1 MSRIGRQPIH
11 LPDGVR
17 VEVAPN
23 NVVTVTG
30 PKGTLTLQVDPDIT
44 VEVADKTVRVLRP
57 TEQKRH
63 RAMHGL
69 YRALIQNMVT
79 GVTEGYRKELEIIG
93 IGFRASMSGN
103 MLELALGYSHPIY
116 FVPPEGIKL
125 SVRSERGSNPIV
137 IVEGID
143 KQLVGEVAAK
153 IRALRP
159 PEPTRAKVSAT
170 WASTCGAR
178 RARRPAANLRPLLKS
193 ERPGGS
199 AIFRQTCQA
208 DHDQRTQAQEG
219 TAGARQAWPEEKKS
233 AVRPSARVCACIG
246 RTSTFTRR

>member
-1 MSRIGRQPIH
+1 MSRIGRKPIH

-79 GVTEGYRKELEIIG
+79 GVTEGYRKELEVIG

-103 MLELALGYSHPIY
+103 MLELVLGYSHPIY

-159 PEPTRAKVSAT
+159 PEPYKGKGIRYV
-170 WASTCGAR
+170 GEYVR
-178 RARRPAANLRPLLKS
+178 RKAGK
-193 ERPGGS
+193 
-199 AIFRQTCQA
+199 
-208 DHDQRTQAQEG
+208 
-219 TAGARQAWPEEKKS
+219 TAGR
-233 AVRPSARVCACIG
+233 
-246 RTSTFTRR
+246 

>member
-1 MSRIGRQPIH
+1 
-11 LPDGVR
+11 
-17 VEVAPN
+17 
-23 NVVTVTG
+23 VVTVTG

-159 PEPTRAKVSAT
+159 PEPYKGKGIRYV
-170 WASTCGAR
+170 GEYVR
-178 RARRPAANLRPLLKS
+178 RKAGK
-193 ERPGGS
+193 
-199 AIFRQTCQA
+199 
-208 DHDQRTQAQEG
+208 
-219 TAGARQAWPEEKKS
+219 TAGR
-233 AVRPSARVCACIG
+233 
-246 RTSTFTRR
+246 

>member
-1 MSRIGRQPIH
+1 MSRIGRLPIH

-63 RAMHGL
+63 RALHGL

-159 PEPTRAKVSAT
+159 PEPYKGKGIRYV
-170 WASTCGAR
+170 GEYVR
-178 RARRPAANLRPLLKS
+178 RKAGK
-193 ERPGGS
+193 
-199 AIFRQTCQA
+199 
-208 DHDQRTQAQEG
+208 
-219 TAGARQAWPEEKKS
+219 TAGR
-233 AVRPSARVCACIG
+233 
-246 RTSTFTRR
+246 